1 MDVYDPNDPDLKY
14 LKLKLDQLKDELG
27 FEQIDEVAEA
37 FVRVSGRVHK
47 IKDYFSNSSIGW
59 SEIEDL
65 ALAKPEESP
74 EFQIL
79 LAEKGWQEIAKRR
92 SFLKATPKL
101 QEISN

>member
-1 MDVYDPNDPDLKY
+1 MKY